1 MTNLQDFKLENGD
14 ILATDDLL
22 ENPLA
27 GLARNFDVVFV
38 SGNEA
43 TRQRLEQKFKLF
55 FGEWFLDVTAGV
67 RWFEDYLGKRPR
79 PETLQFLLRSVVE
92 RDPGIKRLL
101 SASFDLNKTTR
112 ELTIQ
117 FSALSVT
124 GEIIND
130 EVTI

>member
-1 MTNLQDFKLENGD
+1 MSNLQDFKIENGD
-14 ILATDDLL
+14 IIATNVLAPV
-22 ENPLA
+22 NS
-27 GLARNFDVVFV
+27 NFDVVLV
-38 SGNEA
+38 SNNDA

-67 RWFEDYLGKRPR
+67 RWFEDYLGKRPA

-92 RDPGIKRLL
+92 QDPGIKRLL

-124 GEIIND
+124 GEIINN
-130 EVTI
+130 EVSI